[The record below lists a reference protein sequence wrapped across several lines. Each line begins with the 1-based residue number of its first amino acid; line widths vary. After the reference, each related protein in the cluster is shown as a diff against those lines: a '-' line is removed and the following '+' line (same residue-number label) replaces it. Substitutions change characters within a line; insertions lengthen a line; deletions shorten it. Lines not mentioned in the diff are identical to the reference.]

1 MVKIYFLNHKKN
13 IYLIFIYLF
22 MEEYKKKQF
31 LNSKYDFINI
41 LKKDDNKKCFLVEKK
56 DIQQKFIMKEFNLL
70 KFDQE
75 IQKLMSQEWNK
86 LIKLKHPNIIYY
98 YDFYIENNNAYIIT
112 EYLENGSLF
121 HKINEQ
127 KNKNFPFEE
136 KVIIDWF
143 IQICE
148 GIKFIN
154 DKKINH
160 KFLKSSK
167 IFIAD
172 QNKIKIE
179 FIDIY
184 DLHQEKINN
193 EKKDIY
199 SLGVILYE
207 LTQLNYPFIDKT
219 LIGKENNKKEKKFEL
234 TNQNYSNKLI
244 DLIKQIV
251 YQELDLNINQII
263 LIIYSLII
271 KKNNIEE

>member
-1 MVKIYFLNHKKN
+1 MEKIHFLNHKKN

-56 DIQQKFIMKEFNLL
+56 DIQQKFIMKEFNLS

-121 HKINEQ
+121 HKIKEQ

-219 LIGKENNKKEKKFEL
+219 LIGKENNKKEKKFDL

>member
-1 MVKIYFLNHKKN
+1 MEKIHFLNHKKN

-56 DIQQKFIMKEFNLL
+56 DIQQKFIMKEFNLS

-121 HKINEQ
+121 HKIKEQ

>member
-22 MEEYKKKQF
+22 MEEYKKNKF

-86 LIKLKHPNIIYY
+86 LIKLKHPNIINY
-98 YDFYIENNNAYIIT
+98 YDFYLENNNAYIIT

-121 HKINEQ
+121 HKIKEQ

>member
-1 MVKIYFLNHKKN
+1 MHFLNHKKN

-31 LNSKYDFINI
+31 LNSKYDFINS

-56 DIQQKFIMKEFNLL
+56 DIQQKFIMKEFNLS

-86 LIKLKHPNIIYY
+86 LIKLKHPNIINY
-98 YDFYIENNNAYIIT
+98 YDFYVENNNAYIIT

-121 HKINEQ
+121 HKIKEQ

-219 LIGKENNKKEKKFEL
+219 LIGKENNKKETKFDL
-234 TNQNYSNKLI
+234 TNQNYSNGLMN
-244 DLIKQIV
+244 LIKKIV

>member
-121 HKINEQ
+121 HKIKEQ

>member
-86 LIKLKHPNIIYY
+86 LIKLKHPNIINY

-121 HKINEQ
+121 HKIKEQ

-184 DLHQEKINN
+184 DLYQEKINN

>member
-1 MVKIYFLNHKKN
+1 MEKIHFLNHKKN

-56 DIQQKFIMKEFNLL
+56 DIQQKFIMKEFNLS

-86 LIKLKHPNIIYY
+86 LIKLKHPNIINY
-98 YDFYIENNNAYIIT
+98 YDFYLENNNAYIIT

-121 HKINEQ
+121 HKIKEQ

-160 KFLKSSK
+160 KILKSSK

-219 LIGKENNKKEKKFEL
+219 LIGKENNKKEKKFDL

>member
-1 MVKIYFLNHKKN
+1 MEKIHFLNHKKN

-121 HKINEQ
+121 HKIKEQ

>member
-1 MVKIYFLNHKKN
+1 MEKIHFLNHKKN

-56 DIQQKFIMKEFNLL
+56 DIQQKFIMKEFNLS

-86 LIKLKHPNIIYY
+86 LIKLKHPNIINY

-121 HKINEQ
+121 HKIKEQ

>member
-22 MEEYKKKQF
+22 MEEYKKNQF

-121 HKINEQ
+121 HKIKEQ

>member
-56 DIQQKFIMKEFNLL
+56 DIQQKFIMKEFNLS

-121 HKINEQ
+121 HKIKEQ

>member
-86 LIKLKHPNIIYY
+86 LIKLKHPNIINY
-98 YDFYIENNNAYIIT
+98 YDFYLENNNAYIIT

-121 HKINEQ
+121 HKIKEQ

-219 LIGKENNKKEKKFEL
+219 LIGKENNKKEKKFDL

>member
-1 MVKIYFLNHKKN
+1 
-13 IYLIFIYLF
+13 

-41 LKKDDNKKCFLVEKK
+41 IKKDDNKKCFLVIKK
-56 DIQQKFIMKEFNLL
+56 DTQQKFIMKEFNLS

-75 IQKLMSQEWNK
+75 IQKLMSQEGNK
-86 LIKLKHPNIIYY
+86 LIKLKHPNIINY

-121 HKINEQ
+121 HKIKEQ

>member
-41 LKKDDNKKCFLVEKK
+41 IKKDDNKKCFLVIKK
-56 DIQQKFIMKEFNLL
+56 DTQQKFIMKEFNLS

-75 IQKLMSQEWNK
+75 IQKLMSQEGNK
-86 LIKLKHPNIIYY
+86 LIKLKHPNIINY

-121 HKINEQ
+121 HKIKEQ

-219 LIGKENNKKEKKFEL
+219 LIGKENNKKEKKFDL

>member
-41 LKKDDNKKCFLVEKK
+41 IKKDDNKKCFLVIKK
-56 DIQQKFIMKEFNLL
+56 DTQQKFIMKEFNLS

-86 LIKLKHPNIIYY
+86 LIKLKHPNIINY
-98 YDFYIENNNAYIIT
+98 YDFYLENNNAYIIT

-121 HKINEQ
+121 HKIKEQ

-219 LIGKENNKKEKKFEL
+219 LIGKENNKKEKKFDL

>member
-1 MVKIYFLNHKKN
+1 MEKIHFLNHKKN

-56 DIQQKFIMKEFNLL
+56 DIQQKFIMKEFNLS

-86 LIKLKHPNIIYY
+86 LIKLKHPNIINY
-98 YDFYIENNNAYIIT
+98 YDFYLENNNAYIIT

-121 HKINEQ
+121 HKIKEQ

-219 LIGKENNKKEKKFEL
+219 LIGKENNKKEKKFDL

>member
-1 MVKIYFLNHKKN
+1 MEKIHFLNHKKN

-22 MEEYKKKQF
+22 MEEYKKNQF

-56 DIQQKFIMKEFNLL
+56 DIQQKFIMKEFNLS

-86 LIKLKHPNIIYY
+86 LIKLKHPNIINY
-98 YDFYIENNNAYIIT
+98 YDFYLENNNAYIIT

-121 HKINEQ
+121 HKIKEQ

-219 LIGKENNKKEKKFEL
+219 LIGKENNKKEKKFDL

>member
-1 MVKIYFLNHKKN
+1 MEKIHFLNHKKN

-22 MEEYKKKQF
+22 MEEYKKNQF

-121 HKINEQ
+121 HKIKEQ

-219 LIGKENNKKEKKFEL
+219 LIGKENNKKEKKFDL

>member
-22 MEEYKKKQF
+22 MEEYKKNQF

-41 LKKDDNKKCFLVEKK
+41 IKKDDNKKCFLVKKK
-56 DIQQKFIMKEFNLL
+56 DTQQKFIMKEFNLS

-86 LIKLKHPNIIYY
+86 LIKLKHPNIINY
-98 YDFYIENNNAYIIT
+98 YDFYLENNNAYIIT

-121 HKINEQ
+121 HKIKEQ

-207 LTQLNYPFIDKT
+207 LTQLNFPFIDKT
-219 LIGKENNKKEKKFEL
+219 LIGKENNKKEKKFDL